1 MITNFIKSLDKLF
14 KKTDIIVEILVMASI
29 AFYIIG
35 ISFNYSTAM
44 SFPIAARI
52 ARLLIRSSF
61 ALVIFTTMYTILTM
75 QFDIKVTAI
84 LIIIGFLLAINY
96 YYARDGR
103 LMLVYC
109 YSISSKNIK
118 PEKIMNVALISISF
132 ILIFVISLRILNII
146 PDITEYMTRTDG
158 SVRNGLGFY
167 VANVASYHFIT
178 ITLLYIF
185 VRKEKITIVEMIVMY
200 IINLAIFNLTKTR
213 NSFLATNI
221 AITLTILVKYIK
233 SDRFYEIFGIISTAS
248 YILGAAS
255 IFLLTLFYG
264 TGNELAL
271 KLNQLLTG
279 RLKLAWD
286 GLNTTFGI
294 TLFGQ
299 NISTHTGSYSVIDSS
314 YINCLV
320 VYGII
325 FFILMLIFFTTFVHF
340 AVKAGDKYLVIVLF
354 VLFYY
359 SIFDGAW
366 LMFGYDPFTAVYISI
381 MCTAYPSL
389 KDKFYTREIYSF

>member
-1 MITNFIKSLDKLF
+1 MIKNFIKSLDKVF
-14 KKTDIIVEILVMASI
+14 IRTDIIIEVLVMASI

-75 QFDIKVTAI
+75 QFDLKVTGI

-118 PEKIMNVALISISF
+118 PEKIMSVALISISF
-132 ILIFVISLRILNII
+132 ILIFVISLRFLNII

-158 SVRNGLGFY
+158 SIRNGLGFY
-167 VANVASYHFIT
+167 VANVASYHFLT

-221 AITLTILVKYIK
+221 AMTLTILVKYIK
-233 SDRFYEIFGIISTAS
+233 SDKFHKIFGIISTAS

-264 TGNELAL
+264 TGSELAL

-286 GLNTTFGI
+286 GLNTTFGV
-294 TLFGQ
+294 TLLGQ
-299 NISTHTGSYSVIDSS
+299 NISTYTGSYSVIDSS

-325 FFILMLIFFTTFVHF
+325 FFILMLVFFTTFVHF

-354 VLFYY
+354 VIAYY
-359 SIFDGAW
+359 SVFDGAW
-366 LMFGYDPFTAVYISI
+366 LMFGYDPFTAVYIAI
-381 MCTAYPSL
+381 MCSAYPAL
-389 KDKFYTREIYSF
+389 RDRFYAREIYSF